1 MRMLIQA
8 MQWMTPALA
17 CAAVVM
23 AAPAHGASLDAEKF
37 KALSCD
43 TDGASSAEQRAAMD
57 WLNGLAGESTKK
69 GAAQA
74 TPITLG
80 KACVKNVK
88 VMAGPGM
95 LMVQGEICNAQLS
108 EFTDALAAIGTKVG
122 KDAKVSF
129 PGVVMA
135 SLGEKRQYL
144 ITTGKIDMETG
155 KTLPS
160 STPYSFQCG
169 LTSGNGQ

>member
-1 MRMLIQA
+1 MNKQA
-8 MQWMTPALA
+8 MQWMAPGLA
-17 CAAVVM
+17 CAAFFM
-23 AAPAHGASLDAEKF
+23 AVPASGASLDAEKL

-43 TDGASSAEQRAAMD
+43 TNGASSAEQRAAMD
-57 WLNGLAGESTKK
+57 WLNGLAGESSKK
-69 GAAQA
+69 GAA
-74 TPITLG
+74 PITLG
-80 KACVKNVK
+80 KACVKNVT

-108 EFTDALAAIGTKVG
+108 EFTDALATVGTKLG
-122 KDAKVSF
+122 KDSKVSF
-129 PGVVMA
+129 PGIVLS

-169 LTSGNGQ
+169 LASGNGQ